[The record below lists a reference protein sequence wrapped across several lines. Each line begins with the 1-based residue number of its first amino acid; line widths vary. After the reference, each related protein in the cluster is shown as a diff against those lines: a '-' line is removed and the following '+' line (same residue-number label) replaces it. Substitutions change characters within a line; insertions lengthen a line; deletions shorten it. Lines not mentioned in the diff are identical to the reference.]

1 MHKFSLEHVFTYLI
15 FAGGLLLSATVS
27 ANSTSGQ
34 DAFQAGVKASQDK
47 RYEEAV
53 KHFLDAKKQGR
64 DSAALHHN
72 LGVAYFKLGQY
83 EKANEAFKQASRSD
97 KMAALSYYNL
107 GLVAEKQGRPDEA
120 RQWFEKARD
129 QARTTQLQRLAE
141 RKLGIRQTVAV
152 PYVAY
157 LEAFVGNDSNP
168 QLVDDPSNLNIE
180 RDSDAFYGGL
190 AYGRYH
196 FGGDSRRGFYLVGSA
211 YSRNYLDVDE
221 ENTSVY
227 SAGGGFKHRV
237 GAWQQ
242 DYQLAV
248 NRLSLDGDEVQT
260 SIIGALDARKRL
272 AGNRL
277 FEARLL
283 GESIDGDR
291 ANGYDYLTGERA
303 RLRLRYRNIASP
315 VTWKLTYEAT
325 FNDRDELV
333 TLDAGGNVDNVFD
346 VSPLRHEVAADL
358 EWPLLGSLKGT
369 LRGNYR
375 ISQYRDEEVRGG
387 VEAGERDDDLWA
399 VRAGLLYPFGR
410 GFNTRLEATYTEN
423 DSNFDRF
430 DYDRTEVVLSVGY
443 SFN

>member
-1 MHKFSLEHVFTYLI
+1 MKKSSFVKITAYFMLAAGLFFSSVVLADSVP
-15 FAGGLLLSATVS
+15 
-27 ANSTSGQ
+27 GQ
-34 DAFQAGVKASQDK
+34 DAFQAGVNASQQQ
-47 RYEEAV
+47 RYQEAV
-53 KHFLDAKKQGR
+53 TYFLEAKKQGR

-83 EKANEAFKQASRSD
+83 EKASEAFKQASRSE

-107 GLVAEKQGRPDEA
+107 GLVAEKQGQPDEA
-120 RQWFEKARD
+120 RLWFEKARD

-141 RKLGIRQTVAV
+141 RKLGIRQTVTV

-157 LEAFVGNDSNP
+157 LEGFVGNDSNP

-180 RDSDAFYGGL
+180 RDSDAFFGGL

-196 FGGDSRRGFYLVGSA
+196 LGGDSTEGLYVVGSA
-211 YSRNYLDVDE
+211 FIRNYLDVDE

-227 SAGGGFKHRV
+227 AGGGGFKHNV
-237 GAWQQ
+237 GSWQQ
-242 DYQLAV
+242 DYQLIA
-248 NRLSLDGDEVQT
+248 NRLSLDGDEIQT

-277 FEARLL
+277 FGVRLL
-283 GESIDGDR
+283 GESISGDR
-291 ANGYDYLTGERA
+291 ANGYDYLSGDRA
-303 RLRLRYRNIASP
+303 RLRLRYQNIASP

-333 TLDAGGNVDNVFD
+333 TLDANGNVDNVFD
-346 VSPLRHEVAADL
+346 ISPLRHEVAADL
-358 EWPLLGSLKGT
+358 EWPLVDSLRGT
-369 LRGNYR
+369 LRGRYR
-375 ISQYRDEEVRGG
+375 VSQYSDDEVRGG
-387 VEAGERDDDLWA
+387 VDAGERDDDLWA

-443 SFN
+443 SIN